1 MSSYHPP
8 QAPEDV
14 GDATRKLWEKGCGDQ
29 TPTSGLSNSSDDEA
43 LSEGH
48 EQKKVQRT
56 KKIIVNTFL
65 LFNPSSLWYF
75 VMVVLL
81 LLLLSHFSRVQLCA
95 TP

>member
-56 KKIIVNTFL
+56 KKIIVNTAVGGKDENGQMKKPL
-65 LFNPSSLWYF
+65 SLPT
-75 VMVVLL
+75 
-81 LLLLSHFSRVQLCA
+81 RGQI
-95 TP
+95 